1 MKIISITLGGF
12 KGINEK
18 AVLPLA
24 PITLFFGANSTG
36 KSTILHG
43 LLYLYEVLVNR
54 NPDPEYS
61 SLIGDKLYFGGFKNL
76 VHGKDEAGVITLGL
90 SLDMSEEGG
99 ALDNYLTEAEEWMVE
114 KYIQD
119 YPEAIA
125 DTWGFEIEIA
135 WSTFDKKPYIRKYS
149 VDANGELFCVIE
161 RKSGGKI
168 SYINYLKLIDSWVMP
183 EAIESITQ
191 YFGENWQAVPIHTY
205 DHALPNYDKRLS
217 LVSYPWDWSEIFP
230 DHPLSAATFCEA
242 SISQACLGP
251 LQTLSKYL
259 KNLFHIGPI
268 RVVPGRCFV
277 TQTTTSAARWYD
289 GSGAWDRIA
298 YGDDMGMLLNS
309 INAWFK
315 QDFGFNSP
323 YEFKVV
329 TEGEENIPSKRVL
342 IKQRDWGVF
351 HSLNEVGVGISQV
364 VPFMAG
370 VLKNE
375 DCVLMCEQPELHI
388 HPRWQLVLADMM
400 LSQINMGYEK
410 LFLVETHSEHIML
423 RLLKRRRETAEN
435 ALDNNFLK
443 CTVDEVQV
451 IFCEQVDGRTRLL
464 PIATTDEGE
473 FDAPWPNGFFKERR
487 DELI

>member
-1 MKIISITLGGF
+1 MKITSITLGGF
-12 KGINEK
+12 KGIKEK

-43 LLYLYEVLVNR
+43 LLYLYEVLINR

-61 SLIGDKLYFGGFKNL
+61 SLIGENLYFGGFKNL
-76 VHGKDEAGVITLGL
+76 VHGKDVAGVITLGL
-90 SLDMSEEGG
+90 TLDMSDEGG

-114 KYIQD
+114 NYIQD

-149 VDANGELFCVIE
+149 VTANGECFCTLE
-161 RKSGGKI
+161 RKSGAKV
-168 SYINYLKLIDSWVMP
+168 SYINYFKLIDSWVMP

-191 YFGENWQAVPIHTY
+191 YFGENWQAVAVDTF

-217 LVSYPWDWSEIFP
+217 LVSTPWDWSEIFP

-268 RVVPGRCFV
+268 RVVPGRSFV
-277 TQTTTSAARWYD
+277 TQTTASAARWYD

-323 YEFKVV
+323 YEFTVV

-342 IKQRDWGVF
+342 IKQRDWEVF
-351 HSLNEVGVGISQV
+351 HPLNEVGVGISQV

-400 LSQINMGYEK
+400 LTQINMGYEK

-435 ALDNNFLK
+435 ALDNKFLK
-443 CTVDEVQV
+443 CTVHEVQV